1 MKRVEVDGRVVAV
14 LEKRSINAHREGYF
28 IVQVCTYVLYGAV
41 DGCWQYLLTRCERL
55 QVPVSLVDI
64 HTY

>member
-41 DGCWQYLLTRCERL
+41 DGCWQYLLTCCECL
-55 QVPVSLVDI
+55 STCVFSGYI